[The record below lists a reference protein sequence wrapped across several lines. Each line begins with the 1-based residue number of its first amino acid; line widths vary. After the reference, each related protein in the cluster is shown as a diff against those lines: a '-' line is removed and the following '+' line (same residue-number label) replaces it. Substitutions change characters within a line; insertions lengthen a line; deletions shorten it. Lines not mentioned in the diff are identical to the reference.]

1 MSIIT
6 DIAQA
11 VTDELNSTEFSV
23 PVQAV
28 RHYQPVYELSQMQSL
43 HITVVPRGIVTS
55 VLDRSRLRHE
65 VQIDIAV
72 QKKFSSGSVEELDPL
87 MDLVQEIA
95 DHFHKRQLSGTNAV
109 WAKTENKPIYAQEH
123 MQELRQ
129 FTSVLT
135 ISFKVTE

>member
-1 MSIIT
+1 VSIIT

-11 VTDELNSTEFSV
+11 VTDEINTAEFSV

-43 HITVVPRGIVTS
+43 HVTVVPRGIVTS
-55 VLDRSRLRHE
+55 VLDRSRLLHE

-72 QKKFSSGSVEELDPL
+72 QKKFSSGSIEELDPL

-95 DHFHKRQLSGTNAV
+95 DHFHKRQLSRTDAIWV
-109 WAKTENKPIYAQEH
+109 KTENKPIYAQEH

>member
-1 MSIIT
+1 MSVIT

-11 VTDELNSTEFSV
+11 VADELNSAEFSV

-28 RHYQPVYELSQMQSL
+28 RHYQPVYELQQMQTL
-43 HITVVPRGIVTS
+43 HVTVVPRGIVTS
-55 VLDRSRLRHE
+55 VLDRSHTQHE

-72 QKKFSSGSVEELDPL
+72 QKKFSSGTVEELDPL

-95 DHFHKRQLSGTNAV
+95 DYFNRRQLSGTNAV
-109 WAKTENKPIYAQEH
+109 WVKTENKPIYAPEH

-129 FTSVLT
+129 FTSILT
-135 ISFKVTE
+135 LTFQFYQ